1 MLFLLT
7 TILFVSSRTSAQEPY
22 AVLSDGNTVL
32 TFYYDGQKTERGGM
46 SIGPF
51 SRYNDAS
58 WFAQNESITSV
69 VFDDSFASC
78 TSITSTANWFS
89 YCSNLTTITGIGNLK
104 TDNVTDMN
112 GMFRA
117 CSKLTSLDLSGFN
130 TENVTDMGIMFSGC
144 SCLTSLN
151 VSGFKTDKV
160 TNMGSMFRGCYGLT
174 SLDVSRFNTENVTN
188 MCAMFESCANLSSL
202 NLSNFNTSKVDEM
215 ADLFRYC
222 SNIEEID
229 VSSFD
234 THNVTSMG
242 GIFWFC
248 KKLKELNLSNFDT
261 RNLKKAGA
269 MFQECSVLEQVVFG
283 ENFTTESF
291 SDMEN
296 DYIGFAK
303 TPALKS
309 IKIMRDV
316 PVMASKAFI
325 GVGSKS
331 DPVVLYVPEE
341 YISNYES
348 QFKNGKYCEGYF
360 TLKSYTENGEDE
372 GIPDTPD
379 VDPSTPAF
387 NNKKIQAI
395 TRETSSGTERGEI
408 SYDSEGRVVKFSIT
422 DTDPAHSP
430 SSAVYNYSYSD
441 NTINISREGTN
452 ENRSYTIANG
462 RVESSSATG
471 DAGYN
476 ESTTYKYNSDK
487 TISEVL
493 IKSSESGTGTYV
505 SQVDFSWA
513 GSNLTSIVTYW
524 GKEGSTLKED
534 QKMTMTYND
543 LTSEPLL
550 HAWFGLINTTNEVN
564 LPDGM
569 LAKKFNLLAI
579 YPYLG
584 TLPQNLYSEFNYD
597 ESGDVSNYTYSY
609 ETNSNGDIVK
619 VTIVRGKRTTV
630 FTFEWG
636 DSSELVDPVDNSFTI
651 GDLKYTNTDGSNVS
665 VAAANTSISGS
676 LQIPS
681 MVRNEGSMYNVTSIA
696 ESGFEGCTGI
706 SSVTIPA
713 SITTIGDKGFYGCS
727 GLTELTVNI
736 KEPISISESVF
747 SGVDKKK
754 CVLNVPENCG
764 DKYREAAGWK
774 EFWLVAAAGETIVD
788 GITYEVESDGTATII
803 SANHSADGHYEIPS
817 AVIIGGEEY
826 PVTGIASNAFYGC
839 TDMTAV
845 TIPASIKAIGDYA
858 FAGCENLMEV
868 YCESTTPI
876 DLSKAFS
883 RGINK
888 TIRRAV
894 TQFSGVNFDLCKL
907 YVPYGYESL
916 YRDAEGWKDFKNII
930 GVHGFTDPAITVTA
944 KNYTRKYGEDN
955 PAFDFDTV
963 GAALDGTPELSCVA
977 DKTSD
982 VGSYEIIIKKGS
994 VQNYNDTYVAGTLTV
1009 TKAELKVIA
1018 PNATR
1023 EQYEDNPEFVIT
1035 YEGWLNGDDENVL
1048 TEKPTATTSAT
1059 KDSEQGEYAIVVSG
1073 GQAKNYELV
1082 YVNGILK
1089 VTESTGI
1096 DGILSDGHTY
1106 DVYNLQGHKVRNQVT
1121 SLDDLPTGVY
1131 IVNGRK
1137 VVK

>member
-22 AVLSDGNTVL
+22 AVLSDDNTVL
-32 TFYYDGQKTERGGM
+32 TFYYDGQKTERNGM
-46 SIGPF
+46 DVGPF

-58 WFAQNESITSV
+58 WFAQHESITSV
-69 VFDDSFASC
+69 VFDASFASC
-78 TSITSTANWFS
+78 TSITSTAYWFS
-89 YCSNLTTITGIGNLK
+89 YCDMTTITGIGNLN
-104 TDNVTDMN
+104 TDNVTDMS
-112 GMFRA
+112 GMFRD
-117 CSKLTSLDLSGFN
+117 CSKLTSLDLSGFKTDNVTDMSLMFMGCRSLTSLDLSSFN
-130 TENVTDMGIMFSGC
+130 TENVTDMSALFRECTNLTSVILEGLKTDKVTNMARMFMYCRGLTSIDLNGFKTDNVTDMSGMFWDCTNLTSLDVSRFNTKNVTDMGLMFSGC
-144 SCLTSLN
+144 SGLTSLN
-151 VSGFKTDKV
+151 VSGFKTDNV
-160 TNMGSMFRGCYGLT
+160 TDMGSMFYGCYGLT
-174 SLDVSRFNTENVTN
+174 SLDVSRFNTENVTDMN
-188 MCAMFESCANLSSL
+188 SMFQSCANLSSL
-202 NLSNFNTSKVDEM
+202 NLSNFNTSKVNGM
-215 ADLFRYC
+215 SNLFQWC
-222 SNIEEID
+222 SNIEKID

-234 THNVTSMG
+234 THNVTGMC
-242 GIFWFC
+242 GIFWGC

-269 MFQECSVLEQVVFG
+269 MFQDCSVLEQVIFG

-291 SDMEN
+291 SDMDN
-296 DYIGFAK
+296 DFIGFAN

-325 GVGSKS
+325 KVGSKS
-331 DPVVLYVPEE
+331 NPVILYVPKE
-341 YISNYES
+341 YLSNYES

-379 VDPSTPAF
+379 VDPSTPVF

-493 IKSSESGTGTYV
+493 IKSSESGTDTYV

-636 DSSELVDPVDNSFTI
+636 DSSDI
-651 GDLKYTNTDGSNVS
+651 H
-665 VAAANTSISGS
+665 
-676 LQIPS
+676 
-681 MVRNEGSMYNVTSIA
+681 EGIL
-696 ESGFEGCTGI
+696 FEG
-706 SSVTIPA
+706 
-713 SITTIGDKGFYGCS
+713 
-727 GLTELTVNI
+727 
-736 KEPISISESVF
+736 
-747 SGVDKKK
+747 
-754 CVLNVPENCG
+754 
-764 DKYREAAGWK
+764 
-774 EFWLVAAAGETIVD
+774 
-788 GITYEVESDGTATII
+788 
-803 SANHSADGHYEIPS
+803 HS
-817 AVIIGGEEY
+817 
-826 PVTGIASNAFYGC
+826 
-839 TDMTAV
+839 
-845 TIPASIKAIGDYA
+845 
-858 FAGCENLMEV
+858 
-868 YCESTTPI
+868 
-876 DLSKAFS
+876 
-883 RGINK
+883 
-888 TIRRAV
+888 
-894 TQFSGVNFDLCKL
+894 
-907 YVPYGYESL
+907 
-916 YRDAEGWKDFKNII
+916 
-930 GVHGFTDPAITVTA
+930 
-944 KNYTRKYGEDN
+944 
-955 PAFDFDTV
+955 
-963 GAALDGTPELSCVA
+963 
-977 DKTSD
+977 
-982 VGSYEIIIKKGS
+982 
-994 VQNYNDTYVAGTLTV
+994 
-1009 TKAELKVIA
+1009 
-1018 PNATR
+1018 
-1023 EQYEDNPEFVIT
+1023 
-1035 YEGWLNGDDENVL
+1035 
-1048 TEKPTATTSAT
+1048 
-1059 KDSEQGEYAIVVSG
+1059 
-1073 GQAKNYELV
+1073 
-1082 YVNGILK
+1082 
-1089 VTESTGI
+1089 
-1096 DGILSDGHTY
+1096 Y
-1106 DVYNLQGHKVRNQVT
+1106 DIYNLQGRKVRHQAT
-1121 SLDDLPTGVY
+1121 SLNDLPTGVY

-1137 VVK
+1137 FVK